1 MTRGLFVVV
10 VILGL
15 VGTASAQTGV
25 KAKDPALQAA
35 IEARQK
41 AVDTANSVEWG
52 KYSTDDFLIVLSDG
66 AIQSRETRMKGL
78 AATTTKPT
86 PPPVMESIRMFGPDA
101 AVAIQRTGVPSY
113 LTVVWVRQGGM
124 WKAASTQSTLITK
137 K

>member
-1 MTRGLFVVV
+1 MTRRIFVVV
-10 VILGL
+10 VILGF
-15 VGTASAQTGV
+15 VSAAQAQTGAR
-25 KAKDPALQAA
+25 AKDPALQAA

-41 AVDTANSVEWG
+41 AVDTANAAEWG

-66 AIQSRETRMKGL
+66 AIQNRETRMKGL

-101 AVAIQRTGVPSY
+101 AVTIQRTGTPSY

-124 WKAASTQSTLITK
+124 WKAASTQSTRITAK
-137 K
+137 